1 MKYKSY
7 MILYVL
13 VLGLPIIFYSPV
25 VWMKY
30 RNLKTDYFLK
40 QFRKKQ
46 FIEKKFMMRSDRVN
60 LKEIKDDLRDN
71 GLL

>member
-13 VLGLPIIFYSPV
+13 VLGLPIIFYSPI